1 MSSPSSIDLTKI
13 LFLDIETVPL
23 TYNWNDLNEISQ
35 ELWAQKMHYKIE
47 SRGVT
52 AEEVYAEA
60 GIYAEFGKVVCI
72 CVGFIHGEADN
83 YQFKTKS
90 FASTNEVELLTGFTQ
105 LCNAHFHSDE
115 HFLCG
120 HNSKEFDFPYIARRC
135 IVNSLPVPQALD
147 ISGLKP
153 WQVKH
158 LDTMQLWKFGDYK
171 HYTSLKLLT
180 HVLGIPSPKGDI
192 SGADVGRVFWEEN
205 DLDRIVR
212 YCHNDVIAT
221 TQVFLHLR
229 GVPLIKEENI
239 SII

>member
-1 MSSPSSIDLTKI
+1 MSSPRIDPTKI

-23 TYNWNDLNEISQ
+23 VYQWDHLDEVTQ
-35 ELWAQKMHYKIE
+35 ELWAQKMRFKIS
-47 SRGVT
+47 SRETT
-52 AEEVYAEA
+52 AKSIYQEA

-72 CVGFIHGEADN
+72 CVGFLHGESDN
-83 YQFKTKS
+83 YQFKAKS
-90 FASTNEVELLTGFTQ
+90 FASADETEVLSEFTK
-105 LCNAHFHSDE
+105 LCDGHYNSDE

-135 IVNSLPVPQALD
+135 IVNQLPVPKALD

-171 HYTSLKLLT
+171 HYSSLQLLT
-180 HVLGIPSPKGDI
+180 HVLRIPSPKDEI
-192 SGADVGRVFWEEN
+192 AGADVGRVFWEEN
-205 DLDRIVR
+205 NLDRIVT
-212 YCHNDVIAT
+212 YCHKDVLAT
-221 TQVFLHLR
+221 AQVFLRLQ
-229 GVPLIKEENI
+229 GMPLIATENI